1 MVLVLKNQDQDFE
14 PQDQDQDQDFE
25 PQDQDQDQDFYSQ
38 DQDQDQ
44 DFWSQDQ
51 DKTKTFG
58 LKTKTRP
65 CENASSAILMKTYFI
80 QTKQL
85 YNQTAENSEFS
96 SCLQNSLMWLCA
108 MLLQMAV
115 AF

>member
-25 PQDQDQDQDFYSQ
+25 PQDQDQDFYSQ

-51 DKTKTFG
+51 DKTLRKCKFCY
-58 LKTKTRP
+58 LN
-65 CENASSAILMKTYFI
+65 ENVFYSNKATL
-80 QTKQL
+80 
-85 YNQTAENSEFS
+85 
-96 SCLQNSLMWLCA
+96 
-108 MLLQMAV
+108 
-115 AF
+115 